1 MRYSIP
7 LPGIIIFSLILVF
20 GCGKTEEPAKAQ
32 KPPAPLQATPAKP
45 EAVKQKPLV
54 QKPGQ
59 EGTAQLQ
66 RYDEPGMGI
75 STEYPDTMT
84 VQGTGSGEGTGFL
97 FRFKPQGTSLDK
109 AEVHLFLPRGAATA
123 AAQEP
128 FVTGPRGLLHNNGW
142 KKEGESTDA
151 GTFPS
156 TWVRKI
162 ISFAD
167 PGNQGMVGKI
177 LLGEAGGQAVQVILC
192 YPGDR
197 TEEFFAHANPILKKL
212 HFKAD
217 QLPLKKSQ

>member
-1 MRYSIP
+1 MRHFIS
-7 LPGIIIFSLILVF
+7 LLGLTIFAVILVF
-20 GCGKTEEPAKAQ
+20 GCGKVEEPAKAS
-32 KPPAPLQATPAKP
+32 KPAAKPQAAPVKQEAAKP
-45 EAVKQKPLV
+45 ETPTREQAR
-54 QKPGQ
+54 Q
-59 EGTAQLQ
+59 ETAKLQ
-66 RYDEPGMGI
+66 RYDEPGMPI
-75 STEYPDTMT
+75 STDYPDTMT
-84 VQGTGSGEGTGFL
+84 VQGTGSGEGTGFN

-109 AEVHLFLPRGAATA
+109 AEVHIFLPRGAATA

-156 TWVRKI
+156 AWVRKI

-177 LLGEAGGQAVQVILC
+177 LLGEAGGQAVQVILY